1 MIEGL
6 IRPISVYLHQLCFAI
21 ALVMKH
27 QKTLAKV
34 RRLLTDRIP
43 AYIPHR
49 TQYSIYGRRHTFTF
63 CPSVRFFT
71 LYTKEHPSQVHFP
84 PGCRCCTFE
93 GRHGD
98 EDVQDE
104 RGGLISF
111 EKYVVVTKQASSGT
125 PRNCGWRW

>member
-6 IRPISVYLHQLCFAI
+6 IRPIWVYLHQLCFAI

-49 TQYSIYGRRHTFTF
+49 TQYSIYGRHIPLLFVLLRG
-63 CPSVRFFT
+63 PSPFAP
-71 LYTKEHPSQVHFP
+71 KNIP
-84 PGCRCCTFE
+84 PK
-93 GRHGD
+93 
-98 EDVQDE
+98 
-104 RGGLISF
+104 S
-111 EKYVVVTKQASSGT
+111 T
-125 PRNCGWRW
+125 PPRL